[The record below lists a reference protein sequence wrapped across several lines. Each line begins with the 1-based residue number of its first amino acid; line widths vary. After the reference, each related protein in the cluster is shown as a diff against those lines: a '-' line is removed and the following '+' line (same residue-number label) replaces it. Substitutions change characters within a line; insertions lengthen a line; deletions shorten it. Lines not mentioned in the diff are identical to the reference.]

1 MIEDIKLVNKKHVK
15 IFDSSPPK
23 NFYSKYKK
31 KKNVKNSI
39 VHRLKIFLI
48 LIKNKPINHENEG
61 NHLNYFIIWLL
72 Y

>member
-1 MIEDIKLVNKKHVK
+1 MIPHPLKFFIVNT
-15 IFDSSPPK
+15 
-23 NFYSKYKK
+23 K

-48 LIKNKPINHENEG
+48 LIENKPIDHQNEG